1 MVLEERLPKHAKTQR
16 SSSTLEPNVD
26 IVIGIVSDT
35 DIYKDIDIN
44 TNLEIDIDIDVD
56 IGVYIYIYRL

>member
-26 IVIGIVSDT
+26 IGIVSDI

-56 IGVYIYIYRL
+56 IGVYIYRL